1 MSGLFPF
8 PPCCIAGCSGQK
20 RTGTTDGKTSPSPHG
35 GKLTSQNDDEGSR
48 GNVSSPVFNSGQQ
61 QSLPMDWAVRLIPG
75 SSSVTRNAT
84 KKMTAHLRPND
95 NPPTQIFMHDAS
107 TDAQFGSR
115 RKLVGNPA
123 RPRFENQKSPRNVLI
138 VGAGAFGRRIATC
151 IEDHPGQGRV
161 VCGFLD
167 DQRPLG
173 DGVIGRTSNLHH
185 LSRTSF
191 VNEIILAAPDN
202 REMTLQVL
210 REARR
215 LHLDVEMAV
224 DLFGCEP
231 AQVEV
236 RRVGEF
242 PVICMHREP
251 LPVGRLLAKR
261 GVNIIGAAVGLLL
274 LGPILALIV
283 ALIRWDS
290 PGPAMYSAL
299 RVGRK
304 GRPFR
309 CYKFRTMVRNADEL
323 KSGLRGCN
331 ERSGAFFKIAS
342 DPRITGL
349 GRWLRRYSLDELPQ
363 LWNVLRGEM
372 SLVGPRPHPLD
383 DFAAYGVEHLARLDV
398 TPGITGLWQVTAR
411 GDPSFEKGVELDREY
426 IGAWSLSM
434 DLQILFK
441 TILTVLRGDGI

>member
-1 MSGLFPF
+1 MT
-8 PPCCIAGCSGQK
+8 AK
-20 RTGTTDGKTSPSPHG
+20 
-35 GKLTSQNDDEGSR
+35 NSR
-48 GNVSSPVFNSGQQ
+48 GNVSSPVFNSGRQQ
-61 QSLPMDWAVRLIPG
+61 PLITDWAVRLIPG
-75 SSSVTRNAT
+75 ISSAT
-84 KKMTAHLRPND
+84 GNRAKKMTAHLRADDSLVEALRPAAGRD
-95 NPPTQIFMHDAS
+95 PEARTR
-107 TDAQFGSR
+107 T
-115 RKLVGNPA
+115 KLAVGA
-123 RPRFENQKSPRNVLI
+123 AERPYCESQKPQRNVLI
-138 VGAGAFGRRIATC
+138 VGAGAFGRRIASC
-151 IEDHPGQGRV
+151 IQSHPEQGRT
-161 VCGFLD
+161 VCGFVD
-167 DQRPLG
+167 DRRSMG
-173 DGVIGRTSNLHH
+173 DGVIGRTGNLGQ
-185 LSRTSF
+185 LSRARF
-191 VNEIILAAPDN
+191 VDEIILAAPDD

-231 AQVEV
+231 AQSSV

-251 LPVGRLLAKR
+251 LPVVRLLAKR
-261 GVNIIGAAVGLLL
+261 LLDLVGAVTGLLL
-274 LGPILALIV
+274 LGPILALI
-283 ALIRWDS
+283 AGLIRLDS

-323 KSGLRGCN
+323 KGGLRGFN
-331 ERSGAFFKIAS
+331 ERSGAFFKIAG

-383 DFAAYGVEHLARLDV
+383 DFAAYSVEHLARLDV
-398 TPGITGLWQVTAR
+398 TPGITGLWQVMAR
-411 GDPSFEKGVELDREY
+411 QDPSFEKGVELDREY
-426 IGAWSLSM
+426 IEAWSFSM
-434 DLQILFK
+434 DVRILCK
-441 TILTVLRGDGI
+441 TVLTVLRGDGV

>member
-1 MSGLFPF
+1 MP
-8 PPCCIAGCSGQK
+8 
-20 RTGTTDGKTSPSPHG
+20 
-35 GKLTSQNDDEGSR
+35 
-48 GNVSSPVFNSGQQ
+48 SPVFNSGQQ
-61 QSLPMDWAVRLIPG
+61 QSLITDWAVRLIPG
-75 SSSVTRNAT
+75 VSSTTRNRA
-84 KKMTAHLRPND
+84 KKMTADFCPND
-95 NPPTQIFMHDAS
+95 MPSQALGQGARIDPNT
-107 TDAQFGSR
+107 GSR
-115 RKLVGNPA
+115 INLVAGA
-123 RPRFENQKSPRNVLI
+123 TERPHYEIQKPPRNVLI

-151 IEDHPGQGRV
+151 IQDHPEQGRL

-167 DQRPLG
+167 DRRPMG
-173 DGVIGRTSNLHH
+173 DGVIGRTSNLGH

-191 VNEIILAAPDN
+191 VDEIILAAPDD

-224 DLFGCEP
+224 DLFGCQP
-231 AQVEV
+231 AQASV

-251 LPVGRLLAKR
+251 LPAGRLLAKR
-261 GVNIIGAAVGLLL
+261 ALDVVGAAAGLLL
-274 LGPILALIV
+274 LGPFLVLI
-283 ALIRWDS
+283 AGLIRWDS
-290 PGPAMYSAL
+290 PGPPMYSAL
-299 RVGRK
+299 RVGRR

-323 KSGLRGCN
+323 KSGLRGFN
-331 ERSGAFFKIAS
+331 ERSGVFFKIAS

-383 DFAAYGVEHLARLDV
+383 DFAGYGVEHLARLDV

-411 GDPSFEKGVELDREY
+411 QDPSFEKGVELDCEY
-426 IGAWSLSM
+426 IEAWSLSM
-434 DLQILFK
+434 DLRILGK
-441 TILTVLRGDGI
+441 TVLTVLRGDGV